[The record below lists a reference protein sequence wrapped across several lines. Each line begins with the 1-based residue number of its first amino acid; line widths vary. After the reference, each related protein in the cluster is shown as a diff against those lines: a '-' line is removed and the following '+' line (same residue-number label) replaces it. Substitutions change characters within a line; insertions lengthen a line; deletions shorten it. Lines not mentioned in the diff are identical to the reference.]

1 MLRRGPLLA
10 GRVGAR
16 VSSPPATPITASW
29 LSWGRAGAAG
39 NKEGFEPSF
48 QGLGLQHGSFIIG
61 FQKATIKMKGKMKTN
76 KNKRK
81 PTKVL

>member
-1 MLRRGPLLA
+1 MLSKGLFPA
-10 GRVGAR
+10 GSVGAR

-29 LSWGRAGAAG
+29 LGCGRAGAAR

-48 QGLGLQHGSFIIG
+48 RGLGLQHGSFIIG
-61 FQKATIKMKGKMKTN
+61 FQKETIKMKGKMKTN